1 MIGASRSSLAS
12 LRRSVMT
19 TTAAPVVR
27 SDALTTEGSVNHE
40 QTGNLRA
47 ARNRLVCTRT
57 LGEDRMAQA
66 KQKPK
71 RERLPQL
78 SVLVS
83 EETMRR
89 LAALQDYYKARDG
102 SFSNVTQAE
111 TIERALRDTAVS
123 VGIEQKKGGR

>member
-1 MIGASRSSLAS
+1 
-12 LRRSVMT
+12 
-19 TTAAPVVR
+19 
-27 SDALTTEGSVNHE
+27 
-40 QTGNLRA
+40 
-47 ARNRLVCTRT
+47 
-57 LGEDRMAQA
+57 MAQA
-66 KQKPK
+66 KHQKPK
-71 RERLPQL
+71 RERMPQL

-123 VGIEQKKGGR
+123 VGIEQGTKRGTK